1 MTLKRSLNDVNDD
14 DDGHHHYN
22 QGPSSTLKTFD
33 SPSKRQRNNVQLLQ
47 QFPSYLVKISKCL
60 KWPRIFFHGL
70 TVFFFFASE
79 NNSDPFTSMTMHRN
93 ESKSV
98 QIMGALICHQCNSRV
113 IGHIK
118 CDFCDHIIC
127 HDCQQLCLKC
137 HRYFCGL
144 CSIKTYDY
152 SNECT
157 TVAICFNC
165 NQ

>member
-47 QFPSYLVKISKCL
+47 QFPSYLVKI
-60 KWPRIFFHGL
+60 
-70 TVFFFFASE
+70 
-79 NNSDPFTSMTMHRN
+79 NPFTSMTMHRN

-157 TVAICFNC
+157 NVAICFNC